1 MSTYYAA
8 YTPRPKSSA
17 AAAAAASSSG
27 TSGTRPS
34 SLTTSAEAPP
44 LLQPPAAAYIAP
56 LTPPTT
62 RPRTPA
68 ATQGDSAM
76 PGPTSYTGSFLRARA
91 LAKVH
96 KFTNDVSPHLE
107 SAKQSAAGKLAQ
119 LRDLQHDRD
128 AWGDDPRM
136 AKQVKQRQRDYAD
149 PTRRDSSSS
158 TVSAS
163 PTSTRERSGWIAGV
177 SSYFG
182 GGGNGGPSSS
192 RQASTSAYTDE
203 KVVCFPGWAT
213 LRPSAH
219 SASEPALVLEIVAHG
234 YAYRLRPV
242 SQASRSQRI
251 FGSLARS
258 FAALPRLSTQLPPN
272 GQIDSTQPMDILPP
286 PEAIKD
292 EALLDGNIFERLLDI
307 GGREGTSEEEAELAR
322 ATEIAVE
329 PETMTSEEQAKSPLK
344 PGATTEQDSPHR
356 VAFTPAQMHARATED
371 THGHPQVHVTPASF
385 TSSAQHTMT
394 PPSRTHADRACTIP
408 STFSSLKASRASSIS
423 SQATTL
429 SSRTAPTR
437 PASPYRDAVYRE
449 EWPKPFEF
457 TDSDLPRLHSNL
469 QDRLLPFFGQK
480 LPNRKVRLSVVPV
493 FDDADPTWDRPL
505 ATKVVSTLGGG
516 AFRTVLEMRSKELRR
531 LLEATGKGVES
542 LETLRVRIVAELLE
556 YDPIV
561 DAMSGGAFTGD
572 QGMKVVAEDFTEL
585 AVAHDGGVRV
595 ISDVDDTCK
604 HSQVVEGTKTLF
616 RNVFVRELYEVQVPG
631 MSSWFRKM
639 EAQQCAFHY
648 VSNSPWELWPVIRT
662 FLDLAKFP
670 KGSVTLKEYGGAG
683 SALAKLWEEP
693 GMRKRA
699 NVENIIKEFHHSQ
712 FILIG
717 DSGEQDLELY
727 TQLASEYPDHILAI
741 YIRDV
746 TTPFSP
752 NAHFDLT
759 HLSSQHP
766 PHNKS
771 DLMDNGQANPTQKSV
786 RPPIP
791 PRPTA
796 DSKRSS
802 FLRRGTNSRPSSPP
816 LIDADSDPLSPN
828 NPLRA
833 TPMTPTVAEEAQM
846 RIDTFYARIAE
857 AERKLSRG
865 ILLKI
870 FRHGKEVEKE
880 ALEVIK
886 FGQTGGVPSDRV
898 R

>member
-1 MSTYYAA
+1 MT
-8 YTPRPKSSA
+8 
-17 AAAAAASSSG
+17 
-27 TSGTRPS
+27 
-34 SLTTSAEAPP
+34 
-44 LLQPPAAAYIAP
+44 
-56 LTPPTT
+56 
-62 RPRTPA
+62 
-68 ATQGDSAM
+68 
-76 PGPTSYTGSFLRARA
+76 GPTSYTGSFLRARA

-136 AKQVKQRQRDYAD
+136 VKQVKQRQRDYAD
-149 PTRRDSSSS
+149 PTRRDSSISS
-158 TVSAS
+158 LSGS
-163 PTSTRERSGWIAGV
+163 STSTRERSGWIASV

-182 GGGNGGPSSS
+182 GGGNGGPSFS
-192 RQASTSAYTDE
+192 RQVSTSAYTDE

-234 YAYRLRPV
+234 YAYRLRPL
-242 SQASRSQRI
+242 SQASRSQRV

-258 FAALPRLSTQLPPN
+258 FAALPRLPTQLPPN
-272 GQIDSTQPMDILPP
+272 GQINSTQSMDILPP
-286 PEAIKD
+286 AEVVKD

-322 ATEIAVE
+322 ATEFAAE
-329 PETMTSEEQAKSPLK
+329 PESMTLEEQAKSPFK
-344 PGATTEQDSPHR
+344 PGEGQISTHR
-356 VAFTPAQMHARATED
+356 VALTPAQMHAHLTED
-371 THGHPQVHVTPASF
+371 PGQPQVHVTPSSF
-385 TSSAQHTMT
+385 TSSNEHTMT
-394 PPSRTHADRACTIP
+394 PPRTHPNRASTIP
-408 STFSSLKASRASSIS
+408 STSSSSWPSRASSIS

-437 PASPYRDAVYRE
+437 PASPYRDAVYRD
-449 EWPKPFEF
+449 EWPKPFEL
-457 TDSDLPRLHSNL
+457 TDSELPRLHSNL

-493 FDDADPTWDRPL
+493 FDSETAWDRPL
-505 ATKVVSTLGGG
+505 ATKVVLTLGGG
-516 AFRTVLEMRSKELRR
+516 AFKTVLEMRSKELRR

-542 LETLRVRIVAELLE
+542 LETLRVRVVAELLE
-556 YDPIV
+556 HDSIV
-561 DAMSGGAFTGD
+561 DAMGGGAFTGD
-572 QGMKVVAEDFTEL
+572 QGMKVVAEDFTEF

-631 MSSWFRKM
+631 MASWFRTM
-639 EAQQCAFHY
+639 EAQRCAFHY
-648 VSNSPWELWPVIRT
+648 VSNSPWELWPVIRA

-693 GMRKRA
+693 GMRKRD
-699 NVENIIKEFHHSQ
+699 NVENIIKEFYHSQ

-727 TQLASEYPDHILAI
+727 TQLASEYPDHVLAI

-746 TTPFSP
+746 TTAFSP
-752 NAHFDLT
+752 KSHPDLS

-766 PHNKS
+766 PHKGVDASN
-771 DLMDNGQANPTQKSV
+771 NGADHCAHADVKKSV

-791 PRPTA
+791 PRPSVG
-796 DSKRSS
+796 SKRPS

-816 LIDADSDPLSPN
+816 LVDPDSDPLSPN
-828 NPLRA
+828 NPLRP
-833 TPMTPTVAEEAQM
+833 TPMTPTVAEEEQL

-857 AERKLSRG
+857 AEKKLPRG

-886 FGQTGGVPSDRV
+886 FGQTGGGAK
-898 R
+898 